1 MAKTIIGRLEEIALP
16 ELGIGQ
22 LTARV
27 DSGAQ
32 TSSLH
37 VDNIK
42 KIKLSGKPAIEF
54 DLHPEFYDI
63 DNIIHCQALVHD
75 IRQVKSSN
83 GTSEQRFVIQ
93 TKAVLGEHSWPIEI
107 TLTNRSDMTYLMLIG
122 RQALGDKF
130 YIDPSRAF
138 IASNNENLK

>member
-1 MAKTIIGRLEEIALP
+1 MEKLVIGRLEEIGLSD
-16 ELGIGQ
+16 LGITQ
-22 LTARV
+22 LSARI

-42 KIKLSGKPAIEF
+42 KIKIDGKQGVEF
-54 DLHPEFYDI
+54 DLHPDFYDI
-63 DNIIHCQALVHD
+63 DHVTRCRAAIFD

-83 GTSEQRFVIQ
+83 GVSEQRFVIQ
-93 TKAVLGEHSWPIEI
+93 TMATLGKLTWPIEI
-107 TLTNRSDMTYLMLIG
+107 TLTDRSDMTYLMLLG
-122 RQALGDKF
+122 RQGLGDKF

-138 IASNNENLK
+138 IISNSEE